1 MGEPFVIKG
10 LECPAPPE
18 LRVDN
23 YKVLIAK
30 SGKIMHHTA
39 ESVWENCLTHIKDN
53 VPKQTFETWFK
64 PIKPIDLEEEKLTVQ
79 VPSQFFYE
87 WIENHYRDL
96 VYDALRKASGNGM
109 SLAYSV
115 VLTEGDGMESP
126 SQAIHDNSPQTRKR
140 QMESHLNERYTF
152 ENFVE
157 GDNNQFARAAA
168 VAISRSP
175 GGTSFNPLVIYGG
188 VGLGKTHLAQAIG
201 NKSLADGVAG
211 RVLYTSSEKFTLE
224 FINSIKNNKTA
235 EFSERYRNVDL
246 LLVDDVQFF
255 QKKESTQEQFFHTF
269 NALYQSGKQIVLTS
283 DRAPKELS
291 GMEERLL
298 SRFQAGLIAD
308 IQPPDL
314 ETRIAILQH
323 KAQEDSIQIS
333 YDILEFLAT
342 NITSNVRELEGSL
355 IRLLAYSSLS
365 NTDIDIDLAKKV
377 LKETLGKQFN
387 SSVSIEDVQR
397 ITGDVMDVSES
408 ELIGKGRKM
417 EVALAR
423 QVAMYL
429 CRELTNSSL
438 KTIGLHFGGRD
449 HSTVVH
455 ACKVV
460 EEKMEEDPGLSER
473 VKSIRHKIDMSQF

>member
-1 MGEPFVIKG
+1 MERNPDSLWQNCLDVIKS
-10 LECPAPPE
+10 
-18 LRVDN
+18 RVPD
-23 YKVLIAK
+23 
-30 SGKIMHHTA
+30 
-39 ESVWENCLTHIKDN
+39 
-53 VPKQTFETWFK
+53 QTYETWFK
-64 PIKPIDLEEEKLTVQ
+64 PIKPVDFDNEKLTVQ

-87 WIENHYRDL
+87 WIENHYKDL
-96 VYDALRKASGNGM
+96 LTNTLEKVSGNGVQ
-109 SLAYSV
+109 LVYSV
-115 VLTEGDGMESP
+115 VVSNEELPEGSVQSSTQGASRSSP
-126 SQAIHDNSPQTRKR
+126 PSKSF
-140 QMESHLNERYTF
+140 LNDRYTF

-168 VAISRSP
+168 LAVAQAP
-175 GGTSFNPLVIYGG
+175 GGTSFNPLVLYGG

-201 NKSLADGVAG
+201 NKSLEEGVTR

-224 FINSIKNNKTA
+224 FINSIKNNKTT
-235 EFSERYRNVDL
+235 EFSEQYRNVDL
-246 LLVDDVQFF
+246 LIVDDIQFF

-269 NALYQSGKQIVLTS
+269 NALYQAGKQVVLTS
-283 DRAPKELS
+283 DRPPKELS

-298 SRFQAGLIAD
+298 SRFHAGLIAD

-323 KAQEDSIQIS
+323 KAQEDNIEIS
-333 YDILEFLAT
+333 YDILEFLAA

-355 IRLLAYSSLS
+355 IRLLAFSSLS
-365 NTDIDIDLAKKV
+365 NTDITIDLAKKV
-377 LKETLGKQFN
+377 LKEVVGKNFR
-387 SSVSIEDVQR
+387 SAVSIEDIQG

-408 ELIGKGRKM
+408 DIIGKGRKM

-429 CRELTNSSL
+429 SRELTGSSL

-455 ACKVV
+455 ACKVI
-460 EEKMEEDPGLSER
+460 EEKLEKDETLRSQ
-473 VKSIRHKIDMSQF
+473 VKSVRHKIEMSQL

>member
-1 MGEPFVIKG
+1 MDQSATKLWGECLDIIKN
-10 LECPAPPE
+10 
-18 LRVDN
+18 RVPD
-23 YKVLIAK
+23 
-30 SGKIMHHTA
+30 
-39 ESVWENCLTHIKDN
+39 
-53 VPKQTFETWFK
+53 QTYETWFK
-64 PIKPIDLEEEKLTVQ
+64 PIKPVHVEDEKLTVE

-87 WIENHYRDL
+87 WIENHYREL
-96 VYDALRKASGNGM
+96 LGSVLKQVTSNGM
-109 SLAYSV
+109 KLAYSV
-115 VLTEGDGMESP
+115 VFSEESETTVP
-126 SQAIHDNSPQTRKR
+126 PAARPQQPYASGSTNRR
-140 QMESHLNERYTF
+140 QQVDSYLNERYTF
-152 ENFVE
+152 ENFVQ
-157 GDNNQFARAAA
+157 GDNNEFARAAA
-168 VAISRSP
+168 LAIAEAP

-201 NKSLADGVAG
+201 NKSLTDRTAS

-224 FINSIKNNKTA
+224 FINSIKNNKTT
-235 EFSERYRNVDL
+235 EFSEQYRNVDL

-323 KAQEDSIQIS
+323 KAQEDGIEIG
-333 YDILEFLAT
+333 YDILEFLAA

-355 IRLLAYSSLS
+355 IRLLALSSLS
-365 NTDIDIDLAKKV
+365 NTDITIDLAKKV
-377 LKETLGKQFN
+377 LRETIGKSFSN
-387 SSVSIEDVQR
+387 TVSIDDIQNT
-397 ITGDVMDVSES
+397 TGEVMGVTES
-408 ELIGKGRKM
+408 EIIGKGRKM

-429 CRELTNSSL
+429 CRDMTSSSL

-455 ACKVV
+455 ACKVID
-460 EEKMEEDPGLSER
+460 EKMAEDSALR
-473 VKSIRHKIDMSQF
+473 NQIKSIKHKIEISQF

>member
-1 MGEPFVIKG
+1 MEQNPDSLWQNCLDVIK
-10 LECPAPPE
+10 A
-18 LRVDN
+18 RVPD
-23 YKVLIAK
+23 
-30 SGKIMHHTA
+30 
-39 ESVWENCLTHIKDN
+39 
-53 VPKQTFETWFK
+53 QTYETWFK
-64 PIKPIDLEEEKLTVQ
+64 PIKPIDYDEDKLTVQ

-87 WIENHYRDL
+87 WIENHYKDL
-96 VYDALRKASGNGM
+96 LNTTLEKISGNGVR
-109 SLAYSV
+109 LVYSV
-115 VLTEGDGMESP
+115 VVSDEDLSDGSA
-126 SQAIHDNSPQTRKR
+126 QAAGQDSGRPVRQTPPA
-140 QMESHLNERYTF
+140 QSYLNERYTF
-152 ENFVE
+152 QNFVE

-168 VAISRSP
+168 LAVAETP
-175 GGTSFNPLVIYGG
+175 GGTSFNPLVLYGG

-201 NKSLADGVAG
+201 NKSLEEGGAR

-235 EFSERYRNVDL
+235 EFSEQYRNVDL
-246 LLVDDVQFF
+246 LIVDDIQFF

-269 NALYQSGKQIVLTS
+269 NALYQAGKQVVLTS
-283 DRAPKELS
+283 DRPPKELS

-298 SRFQAGLIAD
+298 SRFHAGLIAD

-323 KAQEDSIQIS
+323 KAQEDNIEIS
-333 YDILEFLAT
+333 YEILEFLAA

-355 IRLLAYSSLS
+355 IRLLAFSSLS
-365 NTDIDIDLAKKV
+365 NTDITIDLAKKV
-377 LKETLGKQFN
+377 LKEVVGKNFK
-387 SSVSIEDVQR
+387 SAVSIQDIQS

-408 ELIGKGRKM
+408 DIFGKGRKM

-429 CRELTNSSL
+429 SRELTNSSL

-455 ACKVV
+455 ACKVI
-460 EEKMEEDPGLSER
+460 EEKREKDETLRSQL
-473 VKSIRHKIDMSQF
+473 KSIRHKIEMSQL

>member
-1 MGEPFVIKG
+1 MDQSATKLWGECLDIIKN
-10 LECPAPPE
+10 
-18 LRVDN
+18 RVPD
-23 YKVLIAK
+23 
-30 SGKIMHHTA
+30 
-39 ESVWENCLTHIKDN
+39 
-53 VPKQTFETWFK
+53 QTYETWFK
-64 PIKPIDLEEEKLTVQ
+64 PIKPVHVEDEKLTVE

-87 WIENHYRDL
+87 WIENHYREL
-96 VYDALRKASGNGM
+96 LGSVLKQVTSNGM
-109 SLAYSV
+109 KLAYSV
-115 VLTEGDGMESP
+115 VFSEESEAAVP
-126 SQAIHDNSPQTRKR
+126 PAARPQQQYTGGGANRR
-140 QMESHLNERYTF
+140 QQVDSYLNERYTF
-152 ENFVE
+152 ENFVQ
-157 GDNNQFARAAA
+157 GDNNEFARAAA
-168 VAISRSP
+168 LAIAEAP

-201 NKSLADGVAG
+201 NKSLADRTAN

-224 FINSIKNNKTA
+224 FINSIKNNKTT
-235 EFSERYRNVDL
+235 EFSEQYRNVDL

-323 KAQEDSIQIS
+323 KAQEDGIEIG
-333 YDILEFLAT
+333 YDILEFLAA

-355 IRLLAYSSLS
+355 IRLLALSSLS
-365 NTDIDIDLAKKV
+365 NTDITIDLAKKV
-377 LKETLGKQFN
+377 LRETIGKSFSN
-387 SSVSIEDVQR
+387 TVSIDDIQNT
-397 ITGDVMDVSES
+397 TGEVMGVTES
-408 ELIGKGRKM
+408 EIIGKGRKM

-429 CRELTNSSL
+429 CRDMTSSSL

-455 ACKVV
+455 ACKVID
-460 EEKMEEDPGLSER
+460 EKMAEDSALR
-473 VKSIRHKIDMSQF
+473 NQIKSIKHKIEISQF

>member
-1 MGEPFVIKG
+1 MTENSEILWDRCLEQIKARV
-10 LECPAPPE
+10 PA
-18 LRVDN
+18 
-23 YKVLIAK
+23 
-30 SGKIMHHTA
+30 
-39 ESVWENCLTHIKDN
+39 
-53 VPKQTFETWFK
+53 QTYETWFK
-64 PIKPIDLEEEKLTVQ
+64 PIKPVQYEDDKLTVQ

-87 WIENHYRDL
+87 WIENHYGEL
-96 VYDALRKASGNGM
+96 LSAVLKQVTGNGAH
-109 SLAYSV
+109 LAYSV
-115 VLTEGDGMESP
+115 IFSDEDKSEPVPKPNPEQRSYPD
-126 SQAIHDNSPQTRKR
+126 R
-140 QMESHLNERYTF
+140 QQGNTYLNERYTF

-168 VAISRSP
+168 MAVAEAP

-201 NKSLADGVAG
+201 NRAITEGTTQK
-211 RVLYTSSEKFTLE
+211 VLYTSSEKFTIE

-235 EFSERYRNVDL
+235 EFSEQYRNVDML
-246 LLVDDVQFF
+246 MVDDVQFF

-308 IQPPDL
+308 IQPPNL

-323 KAQEDSIQIS
+323 KAQEDDIDIP
-333 YDILEFLAT
+333 YDILEFLAV
-342 NITSNVRELEGSL
+342 NIKSNVRELEGSL
-355 IRLLAYSSLS
+355 IRLLAFSSLS
-365 NTDIDIDLAKKV
+365 NTDITIDLAKKV
-377 LKETLGKQFN
+377 LHDIVGSAAPST
-387 SSVSIEDVQR
+387 VSIDDIQR
-397 ITGDVMDVSES
+397 ITGEVMGVDNSA
-408 ELIGKGRKM
+408 LIGKGRKM

-423 QVAMYL
+423 QIAMYL
-429 CRELTNSSL
+429 CRDLTSSSL

-455 ACKVV
+455 ACKVI
-460 EEKMEEDPGLSER
+460 EERLQDDNALVDSVR
-473 VKSIRHKIDMSQF
+473 TIQHKIDISQI

>member
-1 MGEPFVIKG
+1 M
-10 LECPAPPE
+10 
-18 LRVDN
+18 N
-23 YKVLIAK
+23 Q
-30 SGKIMHHTA
+30 SA
-39 ESVWENCLTHIKDN
+39 ESLWENCLTHIKEN
-53 VPKQTFETWFK
+53 VPRQTFETWFK
-64 PIKPIDLEEEKLTVQ
+64 PIKPIHLDEEQLTVQ

-96 VYDALRKASGNGM
+96 LYGVLNKVSGNGL

-115 VLTEGDGMESP
+115 VFSEGDSMESP
-126 SQAIHDNSPQTRKR
+126 APPIPENNQSVR
-140 QMESHLNERYTF
+140 QRQIESHLNERYTF

-168 VAISRSP
+168 VAVSESS

-201 NKSLADGVAG
+201 NKSLAEGISR

-224 FINSIKNNKTA
+224 FINSIKNNKTT
-235 EFSERYRNVDL
+235 EFSEHYRNVDL
-246 LLVDDVQFF
+246 LLVDDIQFF

-269 NALYQSGKQIVLTS
+269 NALYQAGKQIVLTS

-323 KAQEDSIQIS
+323 KAQEDNIQIS

-365 NTDIDIDLAKKV
+365 NTDITIDLAKKV
-377 LKETLGKQFN
+377 LRETLGKKFN
-387 SSVSIEDVQR
+387 SSISIEDIQR

-460 EEKMEEDPGLSER
+460 EDKMEEEPSLGER
-473 VKSIRHKIDMSQF
+473 VKAIRHKIDMSQL